1 MPRLAR
7 LDAPGVL
14 HHVMGRGIEG
24 RKIFL
29 TNRDRNDFIARLAQ
43 LAQDD
48 AMAVYAWALLPNHFH
63 LLCKTKSHPLA
74 ASMRKVLT
82 GYVVNFNKR
91 HGRQGH
97 LFQNRYKSIVCQ
109 EDAYLTELVRYIHLN
124 PLRAGLVKDL
134 TELSTFPWSGHSAL
148 VGQIERAWQDTS
160 YILSFFGRTPGNR
173 KRYQTFV
180 AQGIPV
186 GRRPELVGGGLVRS
200 LGGWAEVLALRRRGA
215 KERSDQRIVGDGAFV
230 SEVLSEM
237 DDRERENLK
246 LTAHRMALSSLAEK
260 VCQIHTISLGELRS
274 GSRRHEIVEARQVL
288 SWLAVRELGYSGAE
302 VARYF
307 GVTNSCVTRAASA
320 KKGPERKR
328 YIP

>member
-24 RKIFL
+24 RKIFFS
-29 TNRDRNDFIARLAQ
+29 NRDRNDFIPRLAQ
-43 LAQDD
+43 LAQED

-63 LLCKTKSHPLA
+63 LLCKTKSQPLA
-74 ASMRKVLT
+74 SSMRKILT

-91 HGRQGH
+91 HQRHGH

-124 PLRAGLVKDL
+124 PLRAGLVEDL
-134 TELSTFPWSGHSAL
+134 TELSKSPWSGHSAL
-148 VGQIERAWQDTS
+148 MGHVERPWQDTH
-160 YILSFFGRTPGNR
+160 YILSLFGRSPGNR
-173 KRYQTFV
+173 KKYQKFV
-180 AQGIPV
+180 EQGISL
-186 GRRPELVGGGLVRS
+186 GNRPELVGGGLVRS
-200 LGGWAEVLALRRRGA
+200 LGGWAEVLALRRRGE

-237 DDRERENLK
+237 DDRERENLR
-246 LTAHRMALSSLAEK
+246 LTAHRMGLSSLAER
-260 VCQIHTISLGELRS
+260 VCQIHNISLGELGS
-274 GSRRHEIVEARQVL
+274 GSRRHEIVEARQVV

-302 VARYF
+302 IARYL
-307 GVTNSCVTRAASA
+307 GVTNSCVTRAASV
-320 KKGPERKR
+320 KKGPERNR